1 MFVIGAG
8 NNAIECVCTNNGD
21 ASLDEDIGDFVYFWV
36 FDNFHSDILA
46 EMIDL
51 ITHWLR
57 DPGATILI
65 ILIIG
70 WLARHFGGMV
80 ITRIIRRVIR
90 STHFKELSRDDV
102 RKRQDT
108 LVSLFTVIWK
118 MLVIVIVGF
127 LVFQQIFPDIDLT
140 PIFASSAI
148 IGVALGFGAQSI
160 IKDFLTGVFIIT
172 ENQYRVGDIV
182 DIEGA
187 AGTVERITVRSTVL
201 RDADGNVHFMPNG
214 NIMHV
219 INKTMGYSRVN
230 FSLAVD
236 PDTSVDHLSDLINE
250 TGEALA
256 QDEKWRDKILEAPHF
271 LNIGTFSDVAIEVNI
286 TGKTQPSAQW
296 SVTGELRRRLL
307 KTFAKNKIE
316 LAHSTVVPPVKR

>member
-1 MFVIGAG
+1 MSRTRG
-8 NNAIECVCTNNGD
+8 
-21 ASLDEDIGDFVYFWV
+21 
-36 FDNFHSDILA
+36 ILA
-46 EMIDL
+46 EMIEV

-57 DPGATILI
+57 DPGATILF

-80 ITRIIRRVIR
+80 INRVIRRIIR

-118 MLVIVIVGF
+118 TLVIVIVSF
-127 LVFQQIFPDIDLT
+127 LVFQQIFPSIDLT

-148 IGVALGFGAQSI
+148 IGIALGFGAQSI
-160 IKDFLTGVFIIT
+160 IKDFLTGVFIIM

-187 AGTVERITVRSTVL
+187 AGTVERITIRSTIL
-201 RDADGNVHFMPNG
+201 RDADGNVHFLPNG

-230 FSLAVD
+230 FTLAVN
-236 PDTSVDHLSDLINE
+236 PDTNVDHLSDLINE
-250 TGEALA
+250 IGEQLA
-256 QDEKWRDKILEAPHF
+256 TDEKWRDKILEAPHF
-271 LNIGTFSDVAIEVNI
+271 LNIGTFSDVSIEVNI

-307 KTFAKNKIE
+307 KAFAKHKLE
-316 LAHSTVVPPVKR
+316 LAHSQPAPAVKR